1 MSEKNW
7 FLIQFKPK
15 SHFIAQH
22 NLKRQG
28 FETFLPLE
36 KLINKNKKY
45 LYPLFPSYMFVNIPN
60 ACNSWRKINSTIGV
74 LKLVSFGTLPK
85 PINSNLVSDIMNQ
98 CDTSGVLLPNKK
110 FKTGDTIKV
119 VNSPFVDF
127 FATIESIDSNKRVW
141 VLIEIMGRYSRINLS
156 QENVQLY

>member
-1 MSEKNW
+1 
-7 FLIQFKPK
+7 
-15 SHFIAQH
+15 
-22 NLKRQG
+22 
-28 FETFLPLE
+28 
-36 KLINKNKKY
+36 
-45 LYPLFPSYMFVNIPN
+45 
-60 ACNSWRKINSTIGV
+60 
-74 LKLVSFGTLPK
+74 
-85 PINSNLVSDIMNQ
+85 MNQ